1 MAVVGSDVEAL
12 WHFGLTMTLMVDHNP
27 HELTTVVVNLPCV
40 EAKLHGESRVIQ
52 RYFDDNK
59 DDNKR

>member
-1 MAVVGSDVEAL
+1 MVKSTMAVVGSDVEAL

-40 EAKLHGESRVIQ
+40 EARLHGECDSKV
-52 RYFDDNK
+52 F
-59 DDNKR
+59 